1 MKIVEFTAKTGSEQG
16 GTLKTANGLVEVYAD
31 LTEVREKI
39 TQAHVDLLNSI
50 LVIRAQDE
58 VRKGL
63 QDVPLTTLAN
73 RKLKEL
79 KRSNPKEYAKKMKE
93 LAQLMG
99 LGSQD
104 DDGFMIE
111 R

>member
-1 MKIVEFTAKTGSEQG
+1 MKIVEFTAKTGSAAE
-16 GTLKTANGLVEVYAD
+16 GTLKEGKGIVEVYDD
-31 LTEVREKI
+31 LLEVRSRI
-39 TQAHVDLLNSI
+39 TQAHLELLNSI

-58 VRKGL
+58 VRKTL

-73 RKLKEL
+73 RRLKEL
-79 KRSNPKEYAKKMKE
+79 KRSNPEEYAKKMKE

-99 LGSQD
+99 LGSQN

>member
-1 MKIVEFTAKTGSEQG
+1 MRIQAITAKTGSAVD
-16 GTLKTANGLVEVYAD
+16 GTLKEGKGIVEVYENLA
-31 LTEVREKI
+31 EVRANI

-104 DDGFMIE
+104 DDGFVIE

>member
-39 TQAHVDLLNSI
+39 TQEHLELLNSI

-58 VRKGL
+58 VRNGIVRGL
-63 QDVPLTTLAN
+63 VEFNGYTDEYFMSTEL
-73 RKLKEL
+73 RK
-79 KRSNPKEYAKKMKE
+79 S
-93 LAQLMG
+93 
-99 LGSQD
+99 
-104 DDGFMIE
+104 
-111 R
+111 